1 MHEQFRRR
9 VSGHAWFSLHGLRI
23 CVFISLRIFASHC
36 CHQPYQ
42 SISCARC
49 ASSLLKMMLPLI
61 LSRNIDTSH
70 THSGLIARHHR
81 IRTRTSPSAVVLY
94 LRVAHNRLAYSGAG
108 LSSKCRARHGCKLLF
123 VLCACLYPSVAR
135 RSYDKNRD

>member
-1 MHEQFRRR
+1 MIFLNSLRGHMRGSEGM
-9 VSGHAWFSLHGLRI
+9 VSNFQICLARFGRSLEIGHARIIQMSRQWACMVQPPCLRI
-23 CVFISLRIFASHC
+23 CVFVSLRIFASHC

-70 THSGLIARHHR
+70 THSGLTARHHR
-81 IRTRTSPSAVVLY
+81 IRKRTSPSAAVLY
-94 LRVAHNRLAYSGAG
+94 SRAVHNRLA
-108 LSSKCRARHGCKLLF
+108 
-123 VLCACLYPSVAR
+123 
-135 RSYDKNRD
+135 